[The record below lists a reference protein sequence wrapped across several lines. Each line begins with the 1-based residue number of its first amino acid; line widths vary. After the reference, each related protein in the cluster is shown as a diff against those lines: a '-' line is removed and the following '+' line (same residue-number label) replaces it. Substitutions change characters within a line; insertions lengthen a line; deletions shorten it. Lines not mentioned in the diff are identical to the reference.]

1 MLMFRLRR
9 DNADLLQALRE
20 ATKELQAR
28 IIADNESRLDRDV
41 REGVEKWRRLTRNNK
56 DKE

>member
-1 MLMFRLRR
+1 MFRLRR

>member
-20 ATKELQAR
+20 ATEELQAR